1 MKIVYKLTLG
11 FVLISLL
18 VGFIAYI
25 GYIGAISAK
34 TQYNEITYETLPII
48 DDLYNIK
55 LSIIS
60 IVDHTNEI
68 LFTSLN
74 DPDRMSKENMDVVS
88 ALETYNKTFEHYEYM
103 TNKYFP
109 EEKEIVKKIK
119 INGEDIKRLSSELIF
134 LKNQGNNELKIRE
147 KQTEFNRIE
156 IEFLKNIDDG
166 LKHEK
171 NELNERTDNA
181 NNLIQTI
188 VFQTIMFGFIS
199 FVVAILIG
207 LFISNRLSSPI
218 VKLKNASNE
227 IGKGNLETIIDINT
241 KDEIE
246 DLSIAFNKMTHDLK
260 TSLNEQKIA
269 NEQIQKSLLEKEVLL
284 REIHH
289 RVKNNMQIISSLLLL
304 SSQNIEDKKF
314 IEILDDSQNRIN
326 SMALIHEKLYQS
338 GNLGQINFNEY
349 INDMASNLLNSYGKG
364 NVKLEQDV
372 ENHPINIDSGV
383 TCGLIINE
391 LITNSLKYAF
401 PDGRKGTIKITFKSI
416 GSNIFHLSIRDDGI
430 GIPKDLDIRKTKSLG
445 LHLVTALAENQ
456 LHGEIILIRERG
468 TEFQINFKGV

>member
-34 TQYNEITYETLPII
+34 MQYDQITYETLPII

-55 LSIIS
+55 LSILS

-74 DPDRMSKENMDVVS
+74 DPDKPGKETREI
-88 ALETYNKTFEHYEYM
+88 AHAIEAYNRTFEHYEFL
-103 TNKYFP
+103 TNKYSP
-109 EEKEIVKKIK
+109 EEEEIVKKIK
-119 INGEDIKRLSSELIF
+119 TNGEDIKRLSSELIF
-134 LKNQGNNELKIRE
+134 LKDQGNNELKISE
-147 KQTEFNRIE
+147 KQRELNQVE
-156 IEFLKNIDDG
+156 IEFLKNIDYG
-166 LKHEK
+166 LKHEQ
-171 NELNERTDNA
+171 NELNERTNNT
-181 NNLIQTI
+181 NNLIQKI
-188 VFQTIMFGFIS
+188 VFQIIVFGFIS
-199 FVVAILIG
+199 FVLAISIG
-207 LFISNRLSSPI
+207 LFISNRLSFPI

-246 DLSIAFNKMTHDLK
+246 ELGHAFNKMTHDLK
-260 TSLNEQKIA
+260 MSLHEQKIA
-269 NEQIQKSLLEKEVLL
+269 NEQIQKSLQEKEVLL

-314 IEILDDSQNRIN
+314 IEILADSQSRIN

-338 GNLGQINFNEY
+338 ENLGQINFNEY

-372 ENHPINIDSGV
+372 ENCPINIDSGV

-401 PDGRKGTIKITFKSI
+401 PDGRKGIIKIVFKSI
-416 GSNIFHLSIRDDGI
+416 GSNRFQLSIKDDGI

-456 LHGEIILIRERG
+456 LQGELILNRDRG